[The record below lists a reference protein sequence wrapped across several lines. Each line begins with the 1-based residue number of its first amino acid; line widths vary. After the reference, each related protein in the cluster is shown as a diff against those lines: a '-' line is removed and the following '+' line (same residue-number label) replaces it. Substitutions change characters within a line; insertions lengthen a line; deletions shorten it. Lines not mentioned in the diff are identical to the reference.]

1 MLLTWEAQARPDHSM
16 TQKQFSIIS
25 DEVSQEPAV
34 VANFVRAF
42 GLGGFELR
50 SMFGRAFKD
59 LTSRDVAEVRA
70 LADGEGWRIHGCA
83 TPVFKCELDD
93 KAAVLEH
100 IEIFK
105 RSLETAREL
114 RCDLMR
120 VFTFLRSKEPLSAQ
134 LADRIGSHLM
144 VLAGLAASAGMR
156 LGIENESS
164 CRVGSGAEMLLLG
177 KSFAHPS
184 AGWIWD
190 PCNVLYVPGEGG
202 SATADF
208 SKLYDRI
215 IHIHVKDAVATPGG
229 TSLASPSP
237 VGSGDVGWGQHLKEI
252 RRSGYKGLISLETHW
267 RKKALDTGLLHL
279 PAGDAFSAGG
289 DEASRIC
296 MKLLLD
302 LWQAAA

>member
-1 MLLTWEAQARPDHSM
+1 M

-59 LTSRDVAEVRA
+59 LTGRDVAEVRA

-83 TPVFKCELDD
+83 TPVFKCELED

-120 VFTFLRSKEPLSAQ
+120 VFTFLRSQEPLSAQ

-144 VLAGLAASAGMR
+144 VLADLAAAAGMR
-156 LGIENESS
+156 LGVENESS

-190 PCNVLYVPGEGG
+190 PCNVLYVPGESG

-252 RRSGYKGLISLETHW
+252 HRSGYKGLISLETHW